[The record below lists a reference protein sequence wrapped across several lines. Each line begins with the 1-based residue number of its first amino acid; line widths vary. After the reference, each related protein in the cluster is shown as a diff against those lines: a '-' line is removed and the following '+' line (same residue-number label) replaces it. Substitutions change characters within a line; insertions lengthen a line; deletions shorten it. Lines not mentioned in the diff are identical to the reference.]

1 MLQDLKR
8 KTIETRNLAENFL
21 NQTSELYHSSAAV
34 AGQVSAAMER
44 SLRLEEEVHAVLLNG
59 THLLR
64 GSQAA
69 LSSAQASV
77 SRAKNVHEYA
87 QRMLTVASNFE
98 AESRQVQASANRSLL
113 TVASARANAHNI
125 LRNVFAVN
133 ESSANSLLTAEE
145 ALQLG
150 DMVEKFSTFEKQVC
164 TLLVYLFSL
173 N

>member
-1 MLQDLKR
+1 MKR

-21 NQTSELYHSSAAV
+21 NQTSELYQSSVAV

-113 TVASARANAHNI
+113 TVASARANANNI